1 MASVDLN
8 GNDDEA
14 AASSLKSPTSGSSDD
29 LASGGAMDLGVVD
42 ELMQA
47 LSASK
52 VELALE
58 KEAATPLKQKLMRA
72 QSEAELLQE
81 RLDAMQESANA
92 ERFEVLDVHT

>member
-1 MASVDLN
+1 
-8 GNDDEA
+8 
-14 AASSLKSPTSGSSDD
+14 
-29 LASGGAMDLGVVD
+29 
-42 ELMQA
+42 LMQA

>member
-1 MASVDLN
+1 
-8 GNDDEA
+8 
-14 AASSLKSPTSGSSDD
+14 
-29 LASGGAMDLGVVD
+29 MDLGVVD

-72 QSEAELLQE
+72 QSEAEQLQE
-81 RLDAMQESANA
+81 RLDSMQESANA
-92 ERFEVLDVHT
+92 ERFEVLDVHTVSFFLFVFKQQSSPSILGIINYEGYPRCWSGE